1 MFNNR
6 QADALRLD
14 ILGSN
19 LAGRTWL
26 ALKQTHIA
34 PKKLKKLEE
43 GSLIDGFDPLHLRLI
58 RDGRV
63 IARAKLGR
71 VGNREAVHIVST
83 LSEPLYDT
91 APGKHLLLEAR
102 LRILSNTREY
112 TEGDLL
118 ESDLTLSREILL
130 LADGRPIAVA
140 EMIAYDDDPVLR
152 VTRMIDG

>member
-1 MFNNR
+1 MSNNH
-6 QADALRLD
+6 QADALRLE

-43 GSLIDGFDPLHLRLI
+43 GSLVDGFDPLHLRLI

-71 VGNREAVHIVST
+71 VGDREAMHIVST
-83 LSEPLYDT
+83 ASEPLYEA
-91 APGKHLLLEAR
+91 APGKHRLLEAR
-102 LRILSNTREY
+102 LRLLSSTREY

-118 ESDLTLSREILL
+118 EFDLPLSRDILL
-130 LADGRPIAVA
+130 LADGRPVAIA
-140 EMIAYDDDPVLR
+140 EMVDYDDEPVLR
-152 VTRMIDG
+152 IAKVIDG